1 MESSSIFFSQLVLPD
16 VPIKDTSKTLLLK
29 LATHALQ
36 HVWCALGVQPTV
48 LSAARALSSQVDPAS
63 THAPLDSTLHL

>member
-1 MESSSIFFSQLVLPD
+1 MESSSIFFSKLVSQDAPT
-16 VPIKDTSKTLLLK
+16 KDTSKTLLLK

-36 HVWCALGVQPTV
+36 HAWYALAVLLTA
-48 LSAARALSSQVDPAS
+48 LSAARALSSQVDLAS